1 MNINSVNLSD
11 VTTYRFGGLC
21 KNFINIETEEE
32 LYDLENVIKGKQNVI
47 LGKGSNVAFSDKEF
61 YGNVLT
67 PKFEKLTLTDNFEIK
82 VGSSVF
88 LPKLSR
94 FFKENSLSN
103 GEFMIGIPGTVG
115 GAIKM
120 NAGAYGWEFSE
131 LLKDLRCFNLETFE
145 IEILKKEELE
155 FSYRKSKNLDNKII
169 LSATLTVK
177 KGDKK
182 IIDKNLSA
190 FNDKRKK
197 SQPAAIYNAGSVFK
211 NTSDYYAGELIDN
224 AGLKGYEIDGVRVS
238 EKHANFFIAE
248 KGAKAA
254 SLFKL
259 VQYVKDKVSTKFG
272 ITLEEEI
279 IFIGDFTKWMSY

>member
-1 MNINSVNLSD
+1 MNINSVNLSE
-11 VTTYRFGGLC
+11 VTTYRFGGFC
-21 KNFINIETEEE
+21 KNFINIESEDE
-32 LYDLENVIKGKQNVI
+32 LSDLENIIKGKQNVI

-67 PKFEKLTLTDNFEIK
+67 PKFEELTLSDNFEIK

-94 FFKENSLSN
+94 FFKDNLLSN
-103 GEFMIGIPGTVG
+103 GEFLIGIPGTVG

-131 LLKDLRCFNLETFE
+131 LLKDLRCFDLETFQ
-145 IEILKKEELE
+145 IEILKKEELD

-169 LSATLTVK
+169 LSATLTVE

-182 IIDKNLSA
+182 IINKNLSD
-190 FNDKRKK
+190 FNEKRKK

-248 KGAKAA
+248 KGAKAI
-254 SLFKL
+254 SLFNL
-259 VQYVKDKVSTKFG
+259 VQYVKDKVSNKFG

-279 IFIGDFTKWMSY
+279 IFIGDFTK

>member
-1 MNINSVNLSD
+1 MNINSVNLSE

-21 KNFINIETEEE
+21 KNFINIESEDE
-32 LYDLENVIKGKQNVI
+32 LSDLENIIKGKENVI

-67 PKFEKLTLTDNFEIK
+67 PKFEELTLSDNFEIK

-94 FFKENSLSN
+94 FFKDNSLSN
-103 GEFMIGIPGTVG
+103 GEFLIGIPGTVG

-131 LLKDLRCFNLETFE
+131 LLKDLKCFDLETFE

-169 LSATLTVK
+169 LSATLTVE

-182 IIDKNLSA
+182 IINKNLTD
-190 FNDKRKK
+190 FNEKRKK

-238 EKHANFFIAE
+238 EKHANFFVAE
-248 KGAKAA
+248 KGAKAV
-254 SLFKL
+254 SLFNL

-279 IFIGDFTKWMSY
+279 IFIGDFTK

>member
-1 MNINSVNLSD
+1 MNINSVNLSE
-11 VTTYRFGGLC
+11 VTTYRFGGFC
-21 KNFINIETEEE
+21 KNFIDIESEDE
-32 LYDLENVIKGKQNVI
+32 LSDLENIIKGKQNFI

-61 YGNVLT
+61 YGNVIN
-67 PKFEKLTLTDNFEIK
+67 PKFEELTFTDNFEIK

-94 FFKENSLSN
+94 FFKDNSLSN
-103 GEFMIGIPGTVG
+103 AEFMIGIPGTVG

-131 LLKDLRCFNLETFE
+131 LLKDLRCFNLETFK

-155 FSYRKSKNLDNKII
+155 FSYRKSKNLDNKVI
-169 LSATLTVK
+169 LSATLTVE

-182 IIDKNLSA
+182 IINKNLSD
-190 FNDKRKK
+190 FNEKRKK

-238 EKHANFFIAE
+238 EKHANFFVAE
-248 KGAKAA
+248 KGAKAI
-254 SLFKL
+254 SLFNL

-279 IFIGDFTKWMSY
+279 IFIGDFTK

>member
-1 MNINSVNLSD
+1 MNINSVNLSE
-11 VTTYRFGGLC
+11 VTTYRFGGFC
-21 KNFINIETEEE
+21 KNFINIESEDE
-32 LYDLENVIKGKQNVI
+32 LSDLENIIKGKENVI

-67 PKFEKLTLTDNFEIK
+67 PKFEELTLSDNFEIK

-94 FFKENSLSN
+94 FFKDNSLSN
-103 GEFMIGIPGTVG
+103 AEFLIGIPGTVG

-169 LSATLTVK
+169 LSATLTVE

-182 IIDKNLSA
+182 IIDKNLSD
-190 FNDKRKK
+190 FNEKRKN

-238 EKHANFFIAE
+238 EKHANFFVAE
-248 KGAKAA
+248 KGAKAI
-254 SLFKL
+254 SLFNL

-279 IFIGDFTKWMSY
+279 IFIGDFTK

>member
-1 MNINSVNLSD
+1 MKINSVNLSE
-11 VTTYRFGGLC
+11 VTTYRFGGFC
-21 KNFINIETEEE
+21 KNFINIESEDE
-32 LYDLENVIKGKQNVI
+32 LSDLVNIIKGKHNVI

-67 PKFEKLTLTDNFEIK
+67 PKFEELTLTDNFEIK

-94 FFKENSLSN
+94 FFKDNLLSN

-131 LLKDLRCFNLETFE
+131 LLKDLRCFNLETFK
-145 IEILKKEELE
+145 IEVLKKEELE

-169 LSATLTVK
+169 LSATLTVE

-190 FNDKRKK
+190 FNEKRKK

-211 NTSDYYAGELIDN
+211 NTNDYYAGELIDN

-238 EKHANFFIAE
+238 EKHANFFVAE
-248 KGAKAA
+248 KGAKAI
-254 SLFKL
+254 SLFDL

-279 IFIGDFTKWMSY
+279 IFIGDFTK

>member
-1 MNINSVNLSD
+1 MNINSVNLSE
-11 VTTYRFGGLC
+11 VTTYRFGGFC
-21 KNFINIETEEE
+21 KNFINIESEDE
-32 LYDLENVIKGKQNVI
+32 LSDLENIIKGKQNVI

-67 PKFEKLTLTDNFEIK
+67 PKFEELTLTDNFEIK

-94 FFKENSLSN
+94 FFKDNLLSN
-103 GEFMIGIPGTVG
+103 GEFLIGIPGTVG

-131 LLKDLRCFNLETFE
+131 LLKDLRCFDLETFQ
-145 IEILKKEELE
+145 IEILKKEELD

-169 LSATLTVK
+169 LSATLTVE

-182 IIDKNLSA
+182 IINKNLSD
-190 FNDKRKK
+190 FNEKRKK

-224 AGLKGYEIDGVRVS
+224 AGLKGYKIDGVSVS
-238 EKHANFFIAE
+238 EKHANFFVAE
-248 KGAKAA
+248 KGAKAI

-279 IFIGDFTKWMSY
+279 IFIGDFTK

>member
-1 MNINSVNLSD
+1 MNINSVNLSE
-11 VTTYRFGGLC
+11 VTTYRFGGFC
-21 KNFINIETEEE
+21 KNFINIESEDE
-32 LYDLENVIKGKQNVI
+32 LSDLENIIKGKQNVI

-67 PKFEKLTLTDNFEIK
+67 PKFEELTLSDNFEIK

-94 FFKENSLSN
+94 FFKDNSLSN
-103 GEFMIGIPGTVG
+103 GEFLIGIPGTVG

-131 LLKDLRCFNLETFE
+131 LLKDLRCFDLETFE
-145 IEILKKEELE
+145 IKILKKEELE

-169 LSATLTVK
+169 LSATLTVE

-182 IIDKNLSA
+182 IINKNLSD
-190 FNDKRKK
+190 FNEKRKK

-238 EKHANFFIAE
+238 EKHANFFVAE
-248 KGAKAA
+248 KGAKAI
-254 SLFKL
+254 SLFNL

-279 IFIGDFTKWMSY
+279 IFIGDFTK

>member
-1 MNINSVNLSD
+1 MNINSVNLSE
-11 VTTYRFGGLC
+11 VTTYRFGGFC
-21 KNFINIETEEE
+21 KNFINIESEDE
-32 LYDLENVIKGKQNVI
+32 LSDLENIIKGKQNVI

-67 PKFEKLTLTDNFEIK
+67 PKFEELTLSDNFEIK

-94 FFKENSLSN
+94 FFKDNLLSN
-103 GEFMIGIPGTVG
+103 GEFLIGIPGTVG

-131 LLKDLRCFNLETFE
+131 LLKDLRCFDLETFQ
-145 IEILKKEELE
+145 IEILKKEELD

-169 LSATLTVK
+169 LSATLTVE

-182 IIDKNLSA
+182 IINKNLSD
-190 FNDKRKK
+190 FNEKRKK

-238 EKHANFFIAE
+238 EKHANFFVAE
-248 KGAKAA
+248 KGAKAI
-254 SLFKL
+254 SLFNL

-279 IFIGDFTKWMSY
+279 IFIGDFTK

>member
-1 MNINSVNLSD
+1 MNINSVNLSE
-11 VTTYRFGGLC
+11 VTTYRFGGFC
-21 KNFINIETEEE
+21 KNFINIESEDE
-32 LYDLENVIKGKQNVI
+32 LSDLENIIKGKQNVI

-67 PKFEKLTLTDNFEIK
+67 PKFEELTLTDNFEIK

-94 FFKENSLSN
+94 FFKDNSLSN
-103 GEFMIGIPGTVG
+103 GEFLIGIPGTVG

-131 LLKDLRCFNLETFE
+131 LLKDLRCFDLETFE
-145 IEILKKEELE
+145 IKILKKEELE
-155 FSYRKSKNLDNKII
+155 FSYRKSKYLDNKII
-169 LSATLTVK
+169 LSATLTVE

-182 IIDKNLSA
+182 IINKNLSD
-190 FNDKRKK
+190 FNEKRKQ

-248 KGAKAA
+248 KGAKAI
-254 SLFKL
+254 SLFNL
-259 VQYVKDKVSTKFG
+259 VQYVKDKVSNKFG

-279 IFIGDFTKWMSY
+279 IFIGDFTK

>member
-1 MNINSVNLSD
+1 MNINSVNLSE
-11 VTTYRFGGLC
+11 VTTYRFGGFC
-21 KNFINIETEEE
+21 KNFINIESEDE
-32 LYDLENVIKGKQNVI
+32 LSDLENIIKDKQNVI

-67 PKFEKLTLTDNFEIK
+67 PKFEELTLTDNFEIK

-94 FFKENSLSN
+94 FFKDNLLSN
-103 GEFMIGIPGTVG
+103 GEFLIGIPGTVG

-131 LLKDLRCFNLETFE
+131 LLKDLRCFDLETFQ
-145 IEILKKEELE
+145 IEILKKEELD
-155 FSYRKSKNLDNKII
+155 FSYRKSKNLYNKII
-169 LSATLTVK
+169 LSATLTVE

-182 IIDKNLSA
+182 IINKNLSD
-190 FNDKRKK
+190 FNEKRKK

-238 EKHANFFIAE
+238 EKHANFFVAE
-248 KGAKAA
+248 KGAKAM
-254 SLFKL
+254 SLFNL

>member
-1 MNINSVNLSD
+1 MNINSVNLSE
-11 VTTYRFGGLC
+11 VTTYRFGGFC
-21 KNFINIETEEE
+21 KNFINIESENE
-32 LYDLENVIKGKQNVI
+32 LFDLENIIKGKQNVI

-67 PKFEKLTLTDNFEIK
+67 PKFEELTLSDNFEIK

-94 FFKENSLSN
+94 FFKDNSLSN
-103 GEFMIGIPGTVG
+103 GEFLIGIPGTVG

-169 LSATLTVK
+169 LSATLTVE

-182 IIDKNLSA
+182 IINKNLSD
-190 FNDKRKK
+190 FNEKRKK

-238 EKHANFFIAE
+238 EKHANFFVAE
-248 KGAKAA
+248 KGAKAI
-254 SLFKL
+254 SLFNL

-272 ITLEEEI
+272 IILEEEI

>member
-1 MNINSVNLSD
+1 MNINSVNLSE
-11 VTTYRFGGLC
+11 VTTYRFGGFC
-21 KNFINIETEEE
+21 KNFINIESEDE
-32 LYDLENVIKGKQNVI
+32 LSDLENIIKGKQNVI

-67 PKFEKLTLTDNFEIK
+67 PKFEELTISDNFEIK

-94 FFKENSLSN
+94 FFKDNSLSN
-103 GEFMIGIPGTVG
+103 GEFLIGIPGTVG

-131 LLKDLRCFNLETFE
+131 LLKDLRCFDLETFE
-145 IEILKKEELE
+145 IGILKKEELE

-169 LSATLTVK
+169 LSATLTVE

-182 IIDKNLSA
+182 IINKNLSD
-190 FNDKRKK
+190 FNEKRKK

-238 EKHANFFIAE
+238 EKHANFFVAE
-248 KGAKAA
+248 KGAKAM
-254 SLFKL
+254 SLFNL

-279 IFIGDFTKWMSY
+279 IFIGDFTK

>member
-1 MNINSVNLSD
+1 MNINSVNLSE

-21 KNFINIETEEE
+21 KNFINIESEDE
-32 LYDLENVIKGKQNVI
+32 LSDLENIIKGKENVI

-67 PKFEKLTLTDNFEIK
+67 PKFEELTLSDNFEIK

-94 FFKENSLSN
+94 FFKDNSLSN
-103 GEFMIGIPGTVG
+103 GEFLIGIPGTVG

-131 LLKDLRCFNLETFE
+131 LLKDLKCFDLETFE

-169 LSATLTVK
+169 LSATLTVE

-182 IIDKNLSA
+182 IINKNLTD
-190 FNDKRKK
+190 FNEKRKK

-211 NTSDYYAGELIDN
+211 NTRDYYAGELIDN

-238 EKHANFFIAE
+238 EKHANFFVAE
-248 KGAKAA
+248 KGAKAV
-254 SLFKL
+254 SLFNL

-279 IFIGDFTKWMSY
+279 IFIGDFTK

>member
-1 MNINSVNLSD
+1 MNINSVNLSE
-11 VTTYRFGGLC
+11 VTTYRFGGIC
-21 KNFINIETEEE
+21 KNFINIESEDD
-32 LYDLENVIKGKQNVI
+32 LSDLENILKGKQNVI

-67 PKFEKLTLTDNFEIK
+67 PKFEELTLSDNFEIK

-94 FFKENSLSN
+94 FFKDNSLSN
-103 GEFMIGIPGTVG
+103 GEFLIGIPGTVG

-131 LLKDLRCFNLETFE
+131 LLKDLRCFDLETFQ
-145 IEILKKEELE
+145 IEILKKEELD

-169 LSATLTVK
+169 LSATLTVE

-182 IIDKNLSA
+182 IINKNLSD
-190 FNDKRKK
+190 FNEKRKK

-238 EKHANFFIAE
+238 EKHANFFVAE
-248 KGAKAA
+248 KGAKAI
-254 SLFKL
+254 SLFNL
-259 VQYVKDKVSTKFG
+259 VQHVKDKVSTKFG

-279 IFIGDFTKWMSY
+279 IFIGDFTK

>member
-1 MNINSVNLSD
+1 MNINSVNLSE
-11 VTTYRFGGLC
+11 VTTYRFGGFC
-21 KNFINIETEEE
+21 KNFINIESEDE
-32 LYDLENVIKGKQNVI
+32 LSELENIIKGKQNVI

-67 PKFEKLTLTDNFEIK
+67 PKFEELTLSDNFEIK

-94 FFKENSLSN
+94 FFKDNSLSN
-103 GEFMIGIPGTVG
+103 AEFLIGIPGTVG

-155 FSYRKSKNLDNKII
+155 FSYRKSKNLDNKVI
-169 LSATLTVK
+169 LSATLTVE

-182 IIDKNLSA
+182 IINKNLSD
-190 FNDKRKK
+190 FNEKRKK

-238 EKHANFFIAE
+238 EKHANFFVAE
-248 KGAKAA
+248 KGAKAI

-279 IFIGDFTKWMSY
+279 IFIGDFTK

>member
-1 MNINSVNLSD
+1 MNINSVNLSE
-11 VTTYRFGGLC
+11 VTTYRFGGFC
-21 KNFINIETEEE
+21 KNFINIESEDE
-32 LYDLENVIKGKQNVI
+32 LSDLENIIKGKQNVI

-67 PKFEKLTLTDNFEIK
+67 PKFEELTLSDNFEIK

-94 FFKENSLSN
+94 FFKDNSLSN
-103 GEFMIGIPGTVG
+103 AEFLIGIPGTVG

-169 LSATLTVK
+169 LSATLTVE

-182 IIDKNLSA
+182 IIDKNLSD
-190 FNDKRKK
+190 FNEKRKK

-211 NTSDYYAGELIDN
+211 NTSDYFAGELIDN
-224 AGLKGYEIDGVRVS
+224 AGLKGYKIDGVGVS
-238 EKHANFFIAE
+238 EKHANFFVAE
-248 KGAKAA
+248 KGAKAI

-279 IFIGDFTKWMSY
+279 IFIGDFTKWMSF

>member
-1 MNINSVNLSD
+1 MNINSVNLSE
-11 VTTYRFGGLC
+11 VTTYRFGGFC
-21 KNFINIETEEE
+21 KNFINIESEDE
-32 LYDLENVIKGKQNVI
+32 LPDLENIIKGKQNVI

-67 PKFEKLTLTDNFEIK
+67 PKFEELTLTDNFEIK

-94 FFKENSLSN
+94 FFKDNLLSN
-103 GEFMIGIPGTVG
+103 GEFLIGIPGTVG

-131 LLKDLRCFNLETFE
+131 LLKDLRCFDLETFE

-169 LSATLTVK
+169 LSATLTVE

-182 IIDKNLSA
+182 IINKNLSD
-190 FNDKRKK
+190 FNEKRKK
-197 SQPAAIYNAGSVFK
+197 SQPAAVYNAGSVFK

-238 EKHANFFIAE
+238 EKHANFFVAE
-248 KGAKAA
+248 KGAKAI
-254 SLFKL
+254 SLFNL

-279 IFIGDFTKWMSY
+279 IFIGDFTK

>member
-1 MNINSVNLSD
+1 MNINSVNLSE

-21 KNFINIETEEE
+21 KNFINIESEDE
-32 LYDLENVIKGKQNVI
+32 LSDLENIIKGKENVI

-67 PKFEKLTLTDNFEIK
+67 PKFEELTLSDNFEIK

-94 FFKENSLSN
+94 FFKDNSLSN
-103 GEFMIGIPGTVG
+103 GEFLIGIPGTVG

-131 LLKDLRCFNLETFE
+131 LLKDLRCFDLETFE

-169 LSATLTVK
+169 LSATLTVE

-182 IIDKNLSA
+182 IINKNLSD
-190 FNDKRKK
+190 FNEKRKK

-238 EKHANFFIAE
+238 EKHANFFVAE
-248 KGAKAA
+248 KGAKAV
-254 SLFKL
+254 SLFNL

-279 IFIGDFTKWMSY
+279 IFIGDFTK

>member
-1 MNINSVNLSD
+1 MNINSVNLSE
-11 VTTYRFGGLC
+11 VTTYRFGGFC
-21 KNFINIETEEE
+21 KNFINIESEDE
-32 LYDLENVIKGKQNVI
+32 LSDLENIIKGKQNVI

-61 YGNVLT
+61 FGNVLT
-67 PKFEKLTLTDNFEIK
+67 PKFEELTLTDNFEIK

-94 FFKENSLSN
+94 FFKDNLLSN
-103 GEFMIGIPGTVG
+103 GEFLIGIPGTVG

-145 IEILKKEELE
+145 IEILKKDELE
-155 FSYRKSKNLDNKII
+155 LSYRKSKNLDNKII
-169 LSATLTVK
+169 LSATLTVE

-182 IIDKNLSA
+182 IINKNLSD
-190 FNDKRKK
+190 FNEKRKK

-238 EKHANFFIAE
+238 EKHANFFVAE
-248 KGAKAA
+248 KGAKAI

-279 IFIGDFTKWMSY
+279 IFIGDFTK

>member
-1 MNINSVNLSD
+1 MNINSVNLSE
-11 VTTYRFGGLC
+11 VTTYRFGGFC
-21 KNFINIETEEE
+21 KNFINIESEDE
-32 LYDLENVIKGKQNVI
+32 LSDLENIIKGKQNFI

-61 YGNVLT
+61 YGNVIN
-67 PKFEKLTLTDNFEIK
+67 PKFEELTFTDNFEIK

-94 FFKENSLSN
+94 FFKDNSLSN
-103 GEFMIGIPGTVG
+103 AEFMIGIPGTVG

-131 LLKDLRCFNLETFE
+131 LLKDLRCFNLETFK

-169 LSATLTVK
+169 LSATLTVE

-182 IIDKNLSA
+182 VIDKNLAA
-190 FNDKRKK
+190 FNKKRKK

-224 AGLKGYEIDGVRVS
+224 AGLKGYKIDGVRVS

-248 KGAKAA
+248 KGAKAI
-254 SLFKL
+254 SLFNL

-279 IFIGDFTKWMSY
+279 IFIGDFTK

>member
-1 MNINSVNLSD
+1 MNINSVNLSE
-11 VTTYRFGGLC
+11 VTTYRFGGFC
-21 KNFINIETEEE
+21 KNFINIKSEDE
-32 LYDLENVIKGKQNVI
+32 LSDLENIIKGKQNVI

-67 PKFEKLTLTDNFEIK
+67 PKFEELTLSDNFEIK

-94 FFKENSLSN
+94 FFKDNSLSN
-103 GEFMIGIPGTVG
+103 GEFLIGIPGTVG

-131 LLKDLRCFNLETFE
+131 LLKDLRCFDLETFE

-169 LSATLTVK
+169 LSATLTVE

-182 IIDKNLSA
+182 IINKNLSD
-190 FNDKRKK
+190 FNEKRKK

-238 EKHANFFIAE
+238 EKHANFFVAE
-248 KGAKAA
+248 KGAKAI
-254 SLFKL
+254 SLFNL

-279 IFIGDFTKWMSY
+279 IFIGDFTK

>member
-1 MNINSVNLSD
+1 MNINSVNLSE
-11 VTTYRFGGLC
+11 VTTYRFGGFC
-21 KNFINIETEEE
+21 KNFINIESEDE
-32 LYDLENVIKGKQNVI
+32 LSDLENIIKGKQNVI

-67 PKFEKLTLTDNFEIK
+67 PKFEELTLSDNFEIK

-94 FFKENSLSN
+94 FFKDNSLSN
-103 GEFMIGIPGTVG
+103 AEFLIGIPGTVG

-169 LSATLTVK
+169 LSATLTVE

-182 IIDKNLSA
+182 IINKNLSD
-190 FNDKRKK
+190 FNEKRKK

-238 EKHANFFIAE
+238 EKHANFFVAE
-248 KGAKAA
+248 KGAKAI
-254 SLFKL
+254 SLFNL

>member
-1 MNINSVNLSD
+1 MNINSVNLSE
-11 VTTYRFGGLC
+11 VTTYRFGGFC
-21 KNFINIETEEE
+21 KNFINIKSEDE
-32 LYDLENVIKGKQNVI
+32 LSDLENIIKVKQNVI

-67 PKFEKLTLTDNFEIK
+67 PKFEELTLTDNFEIK

-94 FFKENSLSN
+94 FFKDNLLSN
-103 GEFMIGIPGTVG
+103 GEFLIGIPGTVG

-131 LLKDLRCFNLETFE
+131 LLKDLRCFDLETFE
-145 IEILKKEELE
+145 IKILKKEELE

-169 LSATLTVK
+169 LSATLTVE

-182 IIDKNLSA
+182 IINKNLSD
-190 FNDKRKK
+190 FNEKRKK

-224 AGLKGYEIDGVRVS
+224 AGLKGYKIDGVRVS

-248 KGAKAA
+248 KGAKAI

-279 IFIGDFTKWMSY
+279 IFIGDFTK

>member
-1 MNINSVNLSD
+1 MNINSVNLSE
-11 VTTYRFGGLC
+11 VTTYRFGGFC
-21 KNFINIETEEE
+21 KNFINIESEDE
-32 LYDLENVIKGKQNVI
+32 LSDLKNIIKGKQNVI

-61 YGNVLT
+61 NGNVLT
-67 PKFEKLTLTDNFEIK
+67 PKFEELTLSDNFEIK

-94 FFKENSLSN
+94 FFKDNSLSN
-103 GEFMIGIPGTVG
+103 AEFLIGIPGTVG

-131 LLKDLRCFNLETFE
+131 LLKDLRCFDLETFE
-145 IEILKKEELE
+145 IEILKKDELE

-169 LSATLTVK
+169 LSATLTVE

-182 IIDKNLSA
+182 IINKNLSD
-190 FNDKRKK
+190 FNEKRKK

-211 NTSDYYAGELIDN
+211 NTSDYYAGELNDN

-238 EKHANFFIAE
+238 EKHANFFVAE
-248 KGAKAA
+248 KGAKAI
-254 SLFKL
+254 SLFNL

-279 IFIGDFTKWMSY
+279 IFIGDFTK

>member
-1 MNINSVNLSD
+1 MNINTVNLSE
-11 VTTYRFGGLC
+11 VTTYRFGGIC
-21 KNFINIETEEE
+21 NNFINIETEDE
-32 LYDLENVIKGKQNVI
+32 LISLQDILKGKQNII

-67 PKFEKLTLTDNFEIK
+67 PKFDELKLTDNSEIH

-94 FFKENSLSN
+94 FFRDNSLSN

-145 IEILKKEELE
+145 IETLKKEELE

-169 LSATLTVK
+169 LSATLTVE

-182 IIDKNLSA
+182 IINKNLSD
-190 FNDKRKK
+190 FNEKRKK

-238 EKHANFFIAE
+238 EKHANFFVAE
-248 KGAKAA
+248 KGAKAI
-254 SLFKL
+254 SLFNL

-279 IFIGDFTKWMSY
+279 IFIGDFTK

>member
-1 MNINSVNLSD
+1 MNINSVNLSE
-11 VTTYRFGGLC
+11 VTTYRFGGFC
-21 KNFINIETEEE
+21 KNFINIESEDE
-32 LYDLENVIKGKQNVI
+32 LSDLENIIKGKQNVI

-67 PKFEKLTLTDNFEIK
+67 PKFEELTLSDNFEIK

-94 FFKENSLSN
+94 FFKDNSLSN
-103 GEFMIGIPGTVG
+103 AEFLIGIPGTVG

-131 LLKDLRCFNLETFE
+131 LLKDLRCFDLETFE

-169 LSATLTVK
+169 LSATLTVE

-182 IIDKNLSA
+182 IINKNLSD
-190 FNDKRKK
+190 FNEKRKK

-238 EKHANFFIAE
+238 EKHANFFVAE
-248 KGAKAA
+248 KGAKAI
-254 SLFKL
+254 SLFNL
-259 VQYVKDKVSTKFG
+259 VQYVKDKISTKFG

-279 IFIGDFTKWMSY
+279 IFIGDFTK

>member
-1 MNINSVNLSD
+1 MNINSVNLSE
-11 VTTYRFGGLC
+11 VTTYRFGGFC
-21 KNFINIETEEE
+21 KNFINIESEDE
-32 LYDLENVIKGKQNVI
+32 LSDLENIIKGKQNVI

-67 PKFEKLTLTDNFEIK
+67 PKFEELTLTDNFEIK

-94 FFKENSLSN
+94 FFKDNLLSN
-103 GEFMIGIPGTVG
+103 GEFLIGIPGTVG

-131 LLKDLRCFNLETFE
+131 LLKDLRCFDLETFE
-145 IEILKKEELE
+145 IKILKKEELE

-169 LSATLTVK
+169 LSATLTVE

-182 IIDKNLSA
+182 IIDKNLSD
-190 FNDKRKK
+190 FNEKRKK

-211 NTSDYYAGELIDN
+211 NTSDYFAGELIDN
-224 AGLKGYEIDGVRVS
+224 AGLKGYKIDGVGVS
-238 EKHANFFIAE
+238 EKHANFFVAE
-248 KGAKAA
+248 KGAKAI

>member
-1 MNINSVNLSD
+1 MNINSVNLSE
-11 VTTYRFGGLC
+11 VTTYRFGGFC
-21 KNFINIETEEE
+21 KNFINIESEDE
-32 LYDLENVIKGKQNVI
+32 LSDLENTIKGKQNVI

-67 PKFEKLTLTDNFEIK
+67 PKFEELTLSDNFEIK

-94 FFKENSLSN
+94 FFKDNSLSN
-103 GEFMIGIPGTVG
+103 GEFLIGIPGTVG

-131 LLKDLRCFNLETFE
+131 LLKDLRCFDLETFQ
-145 IEILKKEELE
+145 IEILKKEELD

-169 LSATLTVK
+169 LSATLTVE

-182 IIDKNLSA
+182 IINKNLSD
-190 FNDKRKK
+190 FNEKRKK

-238 EKHANFFIAE
+238 EKHANFFVAE
-248 KGAKAA
+248 KGAKAI
-254 SLFKL
+254 SLFNL

-279 IFIGDFTKWMSY
+279 IFIGDFTK

>member
-1 MNINSVNLSD
+1 MNINSVNLSE
-11 VTTYRFGGLC
+11 VTTYRFGGFC
-21 KNFINIETEEE
+21 KNFINIESEDE
-32 LYDLENVIKGKQNVI
+32 LSDLENIIKGKQNVI
-47 LGKGSNVAFSDKEF
+47 LGKGSNVAFSDKDF

-67 PKFEKLTLTDNFEIK
+67 PKFEELTLTDNFEIK

-94 FFKENSLSN
+94 FFKDNSLSN
-103 GEFMIGIPGTVG
+103 AEFLIGIPGTVG

-169 LSATLTVK
+169 LSATLTVE

-182 IIDKNLSA
+182 IIDKNLSD
-190 FNDKRKK
+190 FNEKRKK

-211 NTSDYYAGELIDN
+211 NTSDYFAGELIDN
-224 AGLKGYEIDGVRVS
+224 AGLKGYKIDGVGVS
-238 EKHANFFIAE
+238 EKHANFFVAE
-248 KGAKAA
+248 KGAKAI

-279 IFIGDFTKWMSY
+279 IFIGDFTK

>member
-1 MNINSVNLSD
+1 MNINSVNLSE
-11 VTTYRFGGLC
+11 VTTYRFGGYC
-21 KNFINIETEEE
+21 KNFINIESEDE
-32 LYDLENVIKGKQNVI
+32 LSDLKNIIKGKQNVI

-61 YGNVLT
+61 YGNVLN
-67 PKFEKLTLTDNFEIK
+67 PKFEELTLTDNFEIK

-145 IEILKKEELE
+145 IENLKKEDLE
-155 FSYRKSKNLDNKII
+155 FSYRNSKNLDNKII
-169 LSATLTVK
+169 LSATLTVEN
-177 KGDKK
+177 GDKK

-190 FNDKRKK
+190 FNEKRKK

-238 EKHANFFIAE
+238 EKHANFFVAE
-248 KGAKAA
+248 KDAKAI
-254 SLFKL
+254 SLFDL

-279 IFIGDFTKWMSY
+279 IFIGDFAK

>member
-1 MNINSVNLSD
+1 MNINTVNLSE
-11 VTTYRFGGLC
+11 VTTYRFGGIC
-21 KNFINIETEEE
+21 NNFINIETEDE
-32 LYDLENVIKGKQNVI
+32 LISLQDILKGKQNII

-67 PKFEKLTLTDNFEIK
+67 PKFDELKLTDNSEIH

-94 FFKENSLSN
+94 FFRDNSLSN

-145 IEILKKEELE
+145 IETLKKEELE
-155 FSYRKSKNLDNKII
+155 FSYRKSKNLDNKVI
-169 LSATLTVK
+169 LSATLTVD
-177 KGDKK
+177 KGDRK

-190 FNDKRKK
+190 FNEKRKK

-211 NTSDYYAGELIDN
+211 NTNDYYAGELIDN
-224 AGLKGYEIDGVRVS
+224 AGLKGFEIDGVSVS
-238 EKHANFFIAE
+238 KKHANFFIAK
-248 KGAKAA
+248 KGAKAI
-254 SLFKL
+254 SLFEL
-259 VQYVKDKVSTKFG
+259 VQYVKGIVSTKFG

-279 IFIGDFTKWMSY
+279 IFIGDFTK

>member
-1 MNINSVNLSD
+1 MNINSVNLSE
-11 VTTYRFGGLC
+11 VTTYRFGGFC
-21 KNFINIETEEE
+21 KNFINIESEDE
-32 LYDLENVIKGKQNVI
+32 LSDLENFIKGKQNVI

-61 YGNVLT
+61 YGNVIT
-67 PKFEKLTLTDNFEIK
+67 PKFEELTLTDNFEIK

-94 FFKENSLSN
+94 FFKDNLLSN
-103 GEFMIGIPGTVG
+103 GEFLIGIPGTVG

-131 LLKDLRCFNLETFE
+131 LLKDLRCFDLETFE

-169 LSATLTVK
+169 LSATLSVE

-182 IIDKNLSA
+182 IIDKNLSD
-190 FNDKRKK
+190 FNEKRKK

-248 KGAKAA
+248 KGAKAI
-254 SLFKL
+254 SLFNL
-259 VQYVKDKVSTKFG
+259 VQYVKDKVSNKFG

-279 IFIGDFTKWMSY
+279 IFIGDFTK

>member
-1 MNINSVNLSD
+1 MNINSVNLSE
-11 VTTYRFGGLC
+11 VTTYRFGGFC
-21 KNFINIETEEE
+21 KNFINIKSEDE
-32 LYDLENVIKGKQNVI
+32 LSDLENIIKGKQNVI

-67 PKFEKLTLTDNFEIK
+67 PKFEELTLSDNFEIK

-94 FFKENSLSN
+94 FFKDNSLSN
-103 GEFMIGIPGTVG
+103 GEFLIGIPGTVG

-169 LSATLTVK
+169 LSATLTVE

-182 IIDKNLSA
+182 IIDKNLSD
-190 FNDKRKK
+190 FNEKRKK

-211 NTSDYYAGELIDN
+211 NTSDYFAGELIDN
-224 AGLKGYEIDGVRVS
+224 AGLKGYKIDGVGVS
-238 EKHANFFIAE
+238 EKHANFFVAE
-248 KGAKAA
+248 KGAKAI

-279 IFIGDFTKWMSY
+279 IFIGDFTK

>member
-1 MNINSVNLSD
+1 MNINSVNLSE
-11 VTTYRFGGLC
+11 VTTYRFGGFC
-21 KNFINIETEEE
+21 KNFINIESEDE
-32 LYDLENVIKGKQNVI
+32 LFDLANIIKGKQNVI

-67 PKFEKLTLTDNFEIK
+67 PKFEELTLSDNFEIK

-94 FFKENSLSN
+94 FFRDNSLSN
-103 GEFMIGIPGTVG
+103 GEFLIGIPGTVG

-169 LSATLTVK
+169 LSATLTVE

-182 IIDKNLSA
+182 IIDKNLSD
-190 FNDKRKK
+190 FNEKRKK

-211 NTSDYYAGELIDN
+211 NTSDYFAGELIDN
-224 AGLKGYEIDGVRVS
+224 AGLKGYKIDGVGVS
-238 EKHANFFIAE
+238 EKHANFFVAE
-248 KGAKAA
+248 KGAKAI

-279 IFIGDFTKWMSY
+279 IFIGDFTK

>member
-1 MNINSVNLSD
+1 MNINSVNLSE
-11 VTTYRFGGLC
+11 VTTYRFGGFC
-21 KNFINIETEEE
+21 KNFINIESEDE
-32 LYDLENVIKGKQNVI
+32 LSDLKNIIKGKQNVI

-67 PKFEKLTLTDNFEIK
+67 PKFEELTLSDNFEIK

-94 FFKENSLSN
+94 FFKDNSLSN
-103 GEFMIGIPGTVG
+103 AEFLIGIPGTVG

-131 LLKDLRCFNLETFE
+131 LLKDLRCFDLETFQ

-169 LSATLTVK
+169 LSATLRVE

-182 IIDKNLSA
+182 IINKNLSD
-190 FNDKRKK
+190 FNEKRKK

-238 EKHANFFIAE
+238 EKHANFFVAE
-248 KGAKAA
+248 KGAKAI
-254 SLFKL
+254 SLFNL
-259 VQYVKDKVSTKFG
+259 VQYVKDKISTKFG

-279 IFIGDFTKWMSY
+279 IFIGDFTK

>member
-1 MNINSVNLSD
+1 MNINSVNLSE
-11 VTTYRFGGLC
+11 VTTYRFGGNC
-21 KNFINIETEEE
+21 KNFISIESEDE
-32 LYDLENVIKGKQNVI
+32 LSQLETIIKGKQNVI

-67 PKFEKLTLTDNFEIK
+67 PKFEELTLSDNFEIK

-94 FFKENSLSN
+94 FFKDNSLSN
-103 GEFMIGIPGTVG
+103 AEFLIGIPGTVG

-169 LSATLTVK
+169 LSATLTVE

-182 IIDKNLSA
+182 IIDKNLSD
-190 FNDKRKK
+190 FNEKRKK

-211 NTSDYYAGELIDN
+211 NTSDYFAGELIDN
-224 AGLKGYEIDGVRVS
+224 AGLKGYKIDGVGVS
-238 EKHANFFIAE
+238 EKHANFFVAE
-248 KGAKAA
+248 KGAKAI

-279 IFIGDFTKWMSY
+279 IFIGDFTK

>member
-1 MNINSVNLSD
+1 MNINSVNLSE
-11 VTTYRFGGLC
+11 VTTYRFGGFC
-21 KNFINIETEEE
+21 KNFINIESEDE
-32 LYDLENVIKGKQNVI
+32 LSDLENIIKGKQNVI

-67 PKFEKLTLTDNFEIK
+67 PKFEELTLTDNFEIK

-94 FFKENSLSN
+94 FFKDNLLSN
-103 GEFMIGIPGTVG
+103 GEFLIGIPGTVG

-131 LLKDLRCFNLETFE
+131 LLKDLRCFDLETFQ
-145 IEILKKEELE
+145 IEILKKEELD

-169 LSATLTVK
+169 LSATLSVE

-182 IIDKNLSA
+182 IINKNLSD
-190 FNDKRKK
+190 FNEKRKK

-238 EKHANFFIAE
+238 EKHANFFVAE
-248 KGAKAA
+248 KGAKAI
-254 SLFKL
+254 SLFNL
-259 VQYVKDKVSTKFG
+259 VQYVKDKVSNKFG

>member
-1 MNINSVNLSD
+1 MNINSVNLSE
-11 VTTYRFGGLC
+11 VTTYRFGGFC
-21 KNFINIETEEE
+21 KNFINIESEDE
-32 LYDLENVIKGKQNVI
+32 LSDLKNIIKGKQNVI
-47 LGKGSNVAFSDKEF
+47 LGKGSNVAFSDKDF

-67 PKFEKLTLTDNFEIK
+67 PKFEELTLSDNFEIK

-94 FFKENSLSN
+94 FFKDNSLSN
-103 GEFMIGIPGTVG
+103 GEFLIGIPGTVG

-120 NAGAYGWEFSE
+120 NAGAYGLEFSE

-169 LSATLTVK
+169 LSATLTVE
-177 KGDKK
+177 KGDKR
-182 IIDKNLSA
+182 IINKNLSE
-190 FNDKRKK
+190 FNEKRKK

-238 EKHANFFIAE
+238 EKHANFFVAE
-248 KGAKAA
+248 KGAKAM
-254 SLFKL
+254 SLFNL

-279 IFIGDFTKWMSY
+279 IFIGDFTK

>member
-1 MNINSVNLSD
+1 MNINSVNLSE
-11 VTTYRFGGLC
+11 VTTYRFGGFC
-21 KNFINIETEEE
+21 KNFINIESEDE
-32 LYDLENVIKGKQNVI
+32 LSDLENIIKGKQNVI

-67 PKFEKLTLTDNFEIK
+67 PKFEELTLTDNFEIK

-94 FFKENSLSN
+94 FFKDNLLSN
-103 GEFMIGIPGTVG
+103 GEFLIGIPGTVG

-120 NAGAYGWEFSE
+120 NAGACGWEFSE
-131 LLKDLRCFNLETFE
+131 LLKDLRCFDLETFQ
-145 IEILKKEELE
+145 IEILKKEELD

-169 LSATLTVK
+169 LSATLTVE

-182 IIDKNLSA
+182 IINKNLSD
-190 FNDKRKK
+190 FNEKRKK

-238 EKHANFFIAE
+238 EKHANFFVAE
-248 KGAKAA
+248 KGAKAM
-254 SLFKL
+254 SLFNL
-259 VQYVKDKVSTKFG
+259 VQYVKDKVSNKFG

-279 IFIGDFTKWMSY
+279 IFIGDFTK